1 MKRIVTAAAV
11 AVTVWGIKHWYT
23 YHRNRMSKPPRHE
36 TESWENEGGALAPH
50 PMGLETSQVPR

>member
-11 AVTVWGIKHWYT
+11 AVAVLGIKHWYT
-23 YHRNRMSKPPRHE
+23 YHRNRTSKPPRHD
-36 TESWENEGGALAPH
+36 TEAWENEGGALAPH